1 LINENTKE
9 LVGKTHSCKSILYTF
24 DFDHIQKLQS
34 SGQWDKLN
42 DKMVEQATNLKNAGA
57 DFIIICANTMHKMAD
72 AIEQSTGLKVLHI
85 SDATAKEIRNKGLKK
100 VILLGTN
107 YTMMGDFYKDIF
119 IKDYGIDIVVPDE
132 ADRDI
137 IHNIIFKELIL
148 GEIKQESKA
157 KYIEIIKKLVKQG
170 AEGVVLGCTEI
181 PLLIKDGDV
190 SVPVFDTTSIHAKAA
205 VEWANK

>member
-1 LINENTKE
+1 M
-9 LVGKTHSCKSILYTF
+9 
-24 DFDHIQKLQS
+24 KL
-34 SGQWDKLN
+34 
-42 DKMVEQATNLKNAGA
+42 T
-57 DFIIICANTMHKMAD
+57 
-72 AIEQSTGLKVLHI
+72 
-85 SDATAKEIRNKGLKK
+85 EI
-100 VILLGTN
+100 
-107 YTMMGDFYKDIF
+107 F
-119 IKDYGIDIVVPDE
+119 
-132 ADRDI
+132 